1 MNVSLRHLCW
11 LLIRRNAAG
20 DKWRHVLRS
29 LVEFVKYTF
38 YPPSCVLLPWR
49 RPFHPGT
56 LNSSVALRS
65 LSAGPRLLLNA
76 RSASLAPLEAAGG
89 IFPGEPTARGR
100 LTTTFSTN
108 C

>member
-1 MNVSLRHLCW
+1 METAVSPRG
-11 LLIRRNAAG
+11 RVRSAG
-20 DKWRHVLRS
+20 
-29 LVEFVKYTF
+29 F
-38 YPPSCVLLPWR
+38 P
-49 RPFHPGT
+49 HPGT